1 MENRGYSIY
10 EVGILGGNDKGE
22 IKFILFLMFCN
33 YVIIENIGCDSM
45 SKIDDI
51 NRLIIESKLSGEI
64 FTKEISDGHHTFGEL
79 CRHRI
84 ILFCTLC
91 NLLPEISWKS
101 KKHFDEENDP
111 MFNDS
116 FIAGINTPEGVAT
129 YHIKLKYWEMFDIPE
144 IDRAPK
150 YEQYDLDVVIE
161 RVYSL
166 SKIKIN
172 NR

>member
-1 MENRGYSIY
+1 MVSDYLNYRTIKKWY
-10 EVGILGGNDKGE
+10 EPNKGS
-22 IKFILFLMFCN
+22 FFSYN
-33 YVIIENIGCDSM
+33 YAIIENIGCDST

-51 NRLIIESKLSGEI
+51 NRLIIESKLSGET

-79 CRHRI
+79 YRHRI

-91 NLLPEISWKS
+91 KLLPEISWKS

-129 YHIKLKYWEMFDIPE
+129 YHIKLKYWEMFNIPE
-144 IDRAPK
+144 LERAPK
-150 YEQYDLDVVIE
+150 YEQYNSDDVIE

-166 SKIKIN
+166 SKIKIE